1 MDIESL
7 SHENGGP
14 FTRGW
19 GWLKAMPEK
28 LWAKAVDVAKKMKKL
43 GEDDP
48 RRIIHSLKVGLAIN
62 LVSLVIYIKPL
73 SHDFRFENNA
83 IWAVMT
89 VTLVLEFSVGATL
102 GKGLNRMLA
111 TLSGGALGVGVHC
124 LATLLGTIGQP
135 IVIGVFALMIAAA
148 VTFVRFVPAMKAR
161 YDYGLL
167 IFILTF
173 CMISIS
179 SYGKQELHVMIKMAI
194 QRLVTIIL
202 GSFVAIVICICI
214 CPVWIGENL
223 HNLAATNME
232 KLGNFLEGFGGE
244 YFNIPEEGLSNM
256 DDKSFLQGYKS
267 VLTSKDT
274 EETMA
279 NLARWELWNSRFGF
293 RHPWKQY
300 LKIGALSRECAY
312 KVDVLNSYLNSK
324 IQTPSEFQSKIQ
336 EPCAKICSESGK
348 ALKEIAAELKK
359 MTRTT
364 SVNPHIVN
372 SKMIVENL
380 KSLLNTTWL
389 WENANLQETV
399 PTAAVVL
406 IVMDIVPYIE
416 KISEAIQ
423 ELAFLARFKRV
434 DARVY
439 PI

>member
-1 MDIESL
+1 MNIESL

-14 FTRGW
+14 FTRAW
-19 GWLKAMPEK
+19 GWLKALPEK

-48 RRIIHSLKVGLAIN
+48 RRIIHSLKVGLALT
-62 LVSLVIYIKPL
+62 LVSLFNYIRPL
-73 SHDFRFENNA
+73 YDGFGDNA
-83 IWAVMT
+83 IWAVLT

-111 TLSGGALGVGVHC
+111 TLSGGALGVGVHY
-124 LATLLGTIGQP
+124 LATLFGETGQP
-135 IVIGVFALMIAAA
+135 IVIGFFVFMIAAT
-148 VTFVRFVPAMKAR
+148 VTFVRFIPAMKAR

-173 CMISIS
+173 CLISIS
-179 SYGKQELHVMIKMAI
+179 SYREDDVIEMAH
-194 QRLVTIIL
+194 QRLTTIII

-223 HNLAATNME
+223 HNRAVTNME
-232 KLGNFLEGFGGE
+232 KLGNFLEGFGSE
-244 YFNIPEEGLSNM
+244 YFDIPEEGLSNM

-279 NLARWELWNSRFGF
+279 NLARWELWNCRFGF

-336 EPCAKICSESGK
+336 EPCTTICSESGK
-348 ALKEIAAELKK
+348 ALKEIALELKK
-359 MTRTT
+359 MTQTT
-364 SVNPHIVN
+364 SVNPHILN
-372 SKMIVENL
+372 SKMAAENL

-389 WENANLQETV
+389 CENANLEETI

-416 KISEAIQ
+416 KISEALQ
-423 ELAFLARFKRV
+423 ELALLARFKWV
-434 DARVY
+434 DARVS
-439 PI
+439 P